1 MYRQIGGKNGIHH
14 KLVNRLGTVDGIER
28 FGGMMMKYKVGDEV
42 LVKAVIN
49 DICVG
54 EVHPYEVKAADN
66 PRCGS
71 LARAIYVR
79 EEDVIPV
86 PTMTAEEAWDIAK
99 NLFADYSN
107 AELDEIFGKGWSFP
121 KLMELTPHE
130 AKARI
135 EAWEAEKE
143 IKVGDV
149 VIRCGE
155 SCIVTNESRDDGF
168 YDVLFKDGTTGAYKR
183 SSLKKTGRHVDIEGI
198 LKQIGGDE

>member
-14 KLVNRLGTVDGIER
+14 KLVNRLGTVDGIEI

-86 PTMTAEEAWDIAK
+86 LTMTAEEAWDIAK

-107 AELDEIFGKGWSFP
+107 AELDEIFGKGWSFS
-121 KLMELTPHE
+121 KLMELTPQE
-130 AKARI
+130 AKAKI

-149 VIRCGE
+149 VTVSVYEG
-155 SCIVTNESRDDGF
+155 IVTRDVDEYGYCSLLFADGDIG
-168 YDVLFKDGTTGAYKR
+168 YYQR
-183 SSLKKTGRHVDIEGI
+183 SSLKKTGRHIDIEGI

>member
-1 MYRQIGGKNGIHH
+1 
-14 KLVNRLGTVDGIER
+14 
-28 FGGMMMKYKVGDEV
+28 MKYKVGDEV

-66 PRCGS
+66 QRCES

-86 PTMTAEEAWDIAK
+86 PTMTAEEAWEIAK
-99 NLFADYSN
+99 NLFANYSN
-107 AELDEIFGKGWSFP
+107 AELDDIFEKGWSFP
-121 KLMELTPHE
+121 KLMELTPQE
-130 AKARI
+130 AKAKI

-149 VIRCGE
+149 VEFDDTANDLHRSMYVTSKYNDTDYCGICRNGDTYCVHKSE
-155 SCIVTNESRDDGF
+155 
-168 YDVLFKDGTTGAYKR
+168 
-183 SSLKKTGRHVDIEGI
+183 LKKTGRHVDIEGI